1 MFNFIDLHLK
11 NGDTV
16 VVNVKAIASFN
27 RWEEEGVTLIRFV
40 GTDSMLK
47 NSLAVVE
54 NVDEIKGLIADA

>member
-27 RWEEEGVTLIRFV
+27 RWKEEGVTLIRFV

-54 NVDEIKGLIADA
+54 TVDEIKGLIADA

>member
-1 MFNFIDLHLK
+1 MLNFIELHLK

-27 RWEEEGVTLIRFV
+27 RWKEEGVTLIRLV
-40 GTDSMLK
+40 GADSMLK

-54 NVDEIKGLIADA
+54 TVDEIKGLIADA